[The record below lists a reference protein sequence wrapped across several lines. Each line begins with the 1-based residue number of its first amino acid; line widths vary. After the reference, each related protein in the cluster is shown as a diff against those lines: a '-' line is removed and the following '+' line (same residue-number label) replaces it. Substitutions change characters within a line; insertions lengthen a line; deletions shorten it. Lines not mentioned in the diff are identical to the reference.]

1 MADHVHT
8 DDEALLNLEDKS
20 NDDLRQLLDE
30 LSVEEDELSYR
41 RRVLHGRID
50 ILRAELVRRLADKH
64 ADRKDVIS
72 GSDINRLI
80 EILAGDLR
88 APRQHFATGDAPVDE
103 VDVEE

>member
-8 DDEALLNLEDKS
+8 DDEALLNLQDKS

-64 ADRKDVIS
+64 ADRHDVIS
-72 GSDINRLI
+72 GSDIDRLI

-88 APRQHFATGDAPVDE
+88 APRQPSAKEQVDT
-103 VDVEE
+103 EE